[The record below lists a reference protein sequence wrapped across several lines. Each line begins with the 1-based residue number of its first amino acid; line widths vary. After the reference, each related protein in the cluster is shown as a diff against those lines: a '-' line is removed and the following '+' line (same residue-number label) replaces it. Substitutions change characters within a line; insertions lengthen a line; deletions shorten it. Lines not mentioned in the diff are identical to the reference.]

1 MPLAH
6 LTCVYD
12 VNDNTH
18 KVCCKDENINLCYNL
33 CYKVGVYMRIQERLK
48 ALANEQQITLKDII
62 LKAGLNYNNI
72 INKFSRGTI
81 RVCELERILDALGY
95 ELIIKPKDK

>member
-1 MPLAH
+1 
-6 LTCVYD
+6 
-12 VNDNTH
+12 
-18 KVCCKDENINLCYNL
+18 
-33 CYKVGVYMRIQERLK
+33 MRIQERLK